1 MALPDR
7 TKGAKVTGAERS
19 GGRRLKQLLRIAIAV
34 VLLGGLFAFVVDF
47 ETFIAEVARCSP
59 LAILAAAAGIV
70 AGRLVVAWRWLLLV
84 RSTHAETSFAQLARL
99 TLMGTSLSF
108 VGPGMI
114 GTEAYR
120 VAGLARTTGVGT
132 ALASVVVERL
142 TSLAG
147 IAMIA
152 ATGLAL
158 GGLPMTDGLWLTLL
172 AICAAIIVLSFAT
185 MAPAFKQL
193 IDAVG
198 RWLPA
203 ALRARLGGLLVA
215 LTTYAARPVLLAQ
228 LFLLSVL
235 LQGLRVIG
243 SVALAWGLGI
253 DVGIAALMIVV
264 SVGILLSMLPLTPQ
278 GLGTKEIAFVA
289 LLGSIGVPVA
299 QAAALSLLFTGITA
313 VVVLLPA
320 LWFYLRFGIWGQ
332 ATPASSPASNPESG
346 KHPGS

>member
-1 MALPDR
+1 MATQDQ
-7 TKGAKVTGAERS
+7 TTGAKTTG
-19 GGRRLKQLLRIAIAV
+19 GGRLKRFLRIAIAV

-47 ETFIAEVARCSP
+47 ETFVAEVARCSP
-59 LAILAAAAGIV
+59 WAILAAAAGIV

-147 IAMIA
+147 IAVIA

-158 GGLPMTDGLWLTLL
+158 GGLPMADGLWLTLL
-172 AICAAIIVLSFAT
+172 AICAAIIALSFAT
-185 MAPAFKQL
+185 MAPAFRRL
-193 IDAVG
+193 VDAVSH
-198 RWLPA
+198 WLPA
-203 ALRARLGGLLVA
+203 ALAARLGGLLVA
-215 LTTYAARPVLLAQ
+215 VTTYAARPGLLGR

-235 LQGLRVIG
+235 LQGLRVMG
-243 SVALAWGLGI
+243 SAALAWGLGI
-253 DVGIAALMIVV
+253 EVGLAALMIVV

-278 GLGTKEIAFVA
+278 GLGTREIAFVA
-289 LLGSIGVPVA
+289 LLGSIGVPAA

-313 VVVLLPA
+313 IVVFFPT
-320 LWFYLRFGIWGQ
+320 LWFYFRFGIWGQ
-332 ATPASSPASNPESG
+332 APPASRPASRPASS
-346 KHPGS
+346 KDFGS